1 MKIQFKTLHLPELS
15 EQQPTKLAQL
25 VTQLNESSNYSEL
38 HKLAEILAIAPRTIG
53 EIISDIQNNQTDRI
67 SLLEWA
73 YCLYNKAEWDE
84 ENPQQSQETS
94 QKIWQEATHN
104 SWLKQMLFWL
114 VALYYGE
121 RNSRKIAPS
130 LADCFPKFK
139 SRFVISY
146 PLAVQ
151 ILTVLSNQS
160 FDKLAKLCWQ
170 HFLTPKQLLNRAQ
183 LPPNITGNNTAL
195 DEIVKLFTIE
205 NPHIQQ
211 QNLLIKCFEEMS
223 IEQQVRAIENL
234 LINVSIEV
242 GSTLSK
248 LVEWLRQNYGPRTA
262 SSRWQQ
268 LSEQAKLALGQW
280 IKAASYRDF
289 EILVDVLLQHLNSED
304 YQYNQLRRRRDFWS
318 NYSDRFERIRIL
330 LPQESANIIG
340 SHLQRDVD
348 ILLADGSD
356 ATEVCIFDFGDWFVV
371 EFFRGIGS
379 EIRLFDRHQH
389 PQIEQILFASP
400 TLSIK
405 QIRRLDGNIH
415 DHVYLWQNHCEK
427 WLRDF
432 GIRPNSKTKTF
443 KGLSGNCA
451 KYDENNGLPTPS
463 KEDLQNREDRLR
475 KWHWQINKLESEA
488 KS

>member
-1 MKIQFKTLHLPELS
+1 MKFQLKVLHLPPLS
-15 EQQPTKLAQL
+15 EPNPTNLDKL
-25 VTQLNESSNYSEL
+25 VSQLNESSSYSEL
-38 HKLAEILAIAPRTIG
+38 HELGGFLAIAPRTIG

-84 ENPQQSQETS
+84 QNPQQSQETS

-104 SWLKQMLFWL
+104 SWLKQILFWL
-114 VALYYGE
+114 LALNYDD
-121 RNSRKIAPS
+121 RNSEKLAPS

-151 ILTVLSNQS
+151 ILTILSNQS
-160 FDKLAKLCWQ
+160 FDKLAQLCWQ
-170 HFLTPKQLLNRAQ
+170 HLLTPKQLLNRAQ
-183 LPPNITGNNTAL
+183 LPPNISIINTAL
-195 DEIVKLFTIE
+195 DDMVKLFSIE
-205 NPHIQQ
+205 TPHIQQ

-223 IEQQVRAIENL
+223 IEQQVKAIKNL
-234 LINVSIEV
+234 LMNVSIEV
-242 GSTLSK
+242 GSTLST
-248 LVEWLRQNYGPRTA
+248 LVEWLRQNYGPRA
-262 SSRWQQ
+262 ANSLWNQ
-268 LSEQAKLALGQW
+268 LSEQAKLALRQW

-304 YQYNQLRRRRDFWS
+304 YQYNQLKRRRDFWS

-405 QIRRLDGNIH
+405 QIRRLGGNIH
-415 DHVYLWQNHCEK
+415 DHVYLWLTLCEK

-432 GIRPNSKTKTF
+432 GIRPNSKTKIF

-463 KEDLQNREDRLR
+463 KEDLQNREDRLI
-475 KWHWQINKLESEA
+475 KWRWQINKLE
-488 KS
+488 